1 MPQPG
6 HPFSQKLQ
14 YHNLPQKQF
23 PEKPL
28 PHPSPQVAF
37 FLFATITVQFCQ
49 KILEEMRC
57 SQTPKNA
64 RFARKPSRPKQSS
77 VNITMSGRII
87 DEACLTLPFIGK
99 QINQEW
105 LVTDPELS
113 SLIRLTLQK
122 YVAILA
128 TRKSA

>member
-1 MPQPG
+1 
-6 HPFSQKLQ
+6 
-14 YHNLPQKQF
+14 
-23 PEKPL
+23 
-28 PHPSPQVAF
+28 
-37 FLFATITVQFCQ
+37 
-49 KILEEMRC
+49 
-57 SQTPKNA
+57 
-64 RFARKPSRPKQSS
+64 
-77 VNITMSGRII
+77 MSGRII